1 MWVSIFAYWIVDA
14 SLELVSVLLMID
26 GTYQETV
33 FHLGEQIIS
42 PTFADLQLT
51 VDDVLN
57 ADIWILIIVILSRNL
72 ALRY

>member
-26 GTYQETV
+26 GTCQETV
-33 FHLGEQIIS
+33 FYLGEQIIS

>member
-1 MWVSIFAYWIVDA
+1 MCWIVDA

-57 ADIWILIIVILSRNL
+57 VDI
-72 ALRY
+72 